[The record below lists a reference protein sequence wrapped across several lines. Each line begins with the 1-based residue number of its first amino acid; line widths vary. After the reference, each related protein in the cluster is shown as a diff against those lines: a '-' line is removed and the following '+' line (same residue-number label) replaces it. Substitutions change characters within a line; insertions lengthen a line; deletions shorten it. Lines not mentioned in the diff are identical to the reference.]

1 MRIVFAGTGEFGIP
15 CLEALVASDDH
26 FVLSVITQPD
36 RPAGRAQK
44 LLASPIKECA
54 LRHQLTVFQPEDV
67 NSATSLSQIR
77 YQKPDLMVVVAYG
90 QILKKPI
97 LELPELGCWNVHGSL
112 LPKYRGAS
120 PIAAAVRDLQ
130 KRTGV
135 TIMQMNEGLDTGDIL
150 GKVATRIRPGETTGL
165 LHDRLAK
172 KAGPLL
178 LYLLERAKKG
188 KLKSTRQNSQEA
200 SVAPR
205 MKKEDGKIDWA
216 KNPEEIDAHIR
227 AMQPWPGAYTW
238 IPDGQDQKM
247 LKIFSVI
254 LSRRANGKP
263 GEVVEVNPHGILVA
277 AKKGGVLLREVQ
289 LEGRKRMTAV
299 EYARGSG
306 LTNGMM
312 LNWEG

>member
-1 MRIVFAGTGEFGIP
+1 
-15 CLEALVASDDH
+15 LEALVASDDH

-188 KLKSTRQNSQEA
+188 KLKSARQNSQEA

-254 LSRRANGKP
+254 LSRRAKGKP

>member
-1 MRIVFAGTGEFGIP
+1 MRIVFAGTGEFGVP

-188 KLKSTRQNSQEA
+188 KLKSARQNSQEA

-227 AMQPWPGAYTW
+227 AMQPWPSAYAW
-238 IPDGQDQKM
+238 VPDGTDQKM

-254 LSRRANGKP
+254 LSKRAKGKP
-263 GEVVEVNPHGILVA
+263 GEIVKINSHGILVA

-299 EYARGSG
+299 EYSRGAEIVAG
-306 LTNGMM
+306 LQ
-312 LNWEG
+312 LA

>member
-130 KRTGV
+130 KRTGA

-178 LYLLERAKKG
+178 LYLLERSKKG
-188 KLKSTRQNSQEA
+188 KLKSARQNSQEA

-227 AMQPWPGAYTW
+227 AMQPWPGAYAW
-238 IPDGQDQKM
+238 VPDGTDQKM

-254 LSRRANGKP
+254 LSKRAKGKP
-263 GEVVEVNPHGILVA
+263 GEIVEINSHGILVA

-289 LEGRKRMTAV
+289 LEGRKRMSAV
-299 EYARGSG
+299 EYSRGAGIVAG
-306 LTNGMM
+306 LQ
-312 LNWEG
+312 LA

>member
-15 CLEALVASDDH
+15 CLEALVASDEH

-130 KRTGV
+130 KQTGV

-188 KLKSTRQNSQEA
+188 KLKSTRQNSLEA

-216 KNPEEIDAHIR
+216 KNPDEIDAHIR

-238 IPDGQDQKM
+238 IPDGRDQKM

-254 LSRRANGKP
+254 LSRRAKGKP

-299 EYARGSG
+299 EFARGAG
-306 LTNGMM
+306 LTDGMM

>member
-77 YQKPDLMVVVAYG
+77 YQRPDLMVVVAYG

-188 KLKSTRQNSQEA
+188 KLKSARQNSQEA
-200 SVAPR
+200 SLAPR

-227 AMQPWPGAYTW
+227 AMQPWPGAYAW
-238 IPDGQDQKM
+238 VPDGTDQKM

-254 LSRRANGKP
+254 LSKRAKGKP
-263 GEVVEVNPHGILVA
+263 GEIVEINSHGILVA

-289 LEGRKRMTAV
+289 LEGRKRMSAV
-299 EYARGSG
+299 EYSRGAGIVAG
-306 LTNGMM
+306 LQ
-312 LNWEG
+312 LA

>member
-1 MRIVFAGTGEFGIP
+1 VRIVFAGTGEFGVP
-15 CLEALVASDDH
+15 CLEALVASDEH

-36 RPAGRAQK
+36 RPAGRQQK
-44 LLASPIKECA
+44 VLPSPIKECA

-67 NSATSLSQIR
+67 NTATALSQIR

-90 QILKKPI
+90 QILKKPLLDI
-97 LELPELGCWNVHGSL
+97 PDKGCWNVHGSL

-120 PIAAAVRDLQ
+120 PIAAAIRDRQ

-150 GKVATRIRPGETTGL
+150 GKIATRIRAGETTGM
-165 LHDRLAK
+165 LHDRLAG
-172 KAGPLL
+172 KAAPLL
-178 LYLLERAKKG
+178 LELLGKAKKG
-188 KLKSTRQNSQEA
+188 KIRSVRQNQAES

-205 MKKEDGKIDWA
+205 MKKEDGKIDWN
-216 KNPEEIDAHIR
+216 KSPEEIEAHIR

-254 LSRRANGKP
+254 LSRRAKGKP
-263 GEVVEVNPHGILVA
+263 GEIVEVNPHGILVA
-277 AKKGGVLLREVQ
+277 AKKGGVLLRDVQ
-289 LEGRKRMTAV
+289 LEGRKRMTAA
-299 EYARGSG
+299 EYARGAG
-306 LTNGMM
+306 LVPGVV
-312 LNWEG
+312 LD

>member
-1 MRIVFAGTGEFGIP
+1 MRIVFAGTGEFGVP

-150 GKVATRIRPGETTGL
+150 GKVATRIRLGETTGL

-188 KLKSTRQNSQEA
+188 KLKSARQNSQEA

-227 AMQPWPGAYTW
+227 AMQPWPGAYAW
-238 IPDGQDQKM
+238 VPDGTDQKM

-254 LSRRANGKP
+254 LSKRAKGKP
-263 GEVVEVNPHGILVA
+263 GEIVEINSHGILVA

-289 LEGRKRMTAV
+289 LEGRKRMSAV
-299 EYARGSG
+299 EYSRGAGIVAG
-306 LTNGMM
+306 LQ
-312 LNWEG
+312 LA

>member
-1 MRIVFAGTGEFGIP
+1 MRIVFAGTGEFGVP
-15 CLEALVASDDH
+15 CLEALVASDEH

-188 KLKSTRQNSQEA
+188 KLKSARQNSQEA

-227 AMQPWPGAYTW
+227 AMQPWPGAYAW
-238 IPDGQDQKM
+238 VPDGTDQKM

-254 LSRRANGKP
+254 LSKRAKGKP
-263 GEVVEVNPHGILVA
+263 GEIVEINSHGILVA

-299 EYARGSG
+299 EYSRGAGIVAG
-306 LTNGMM
+306 LQ
-312 LNWEG
+312 LA

>member
-1 MRIVFAGTGEFGIP
+1 VRIVFAGTGEFGVS
-15 CLEALVASDDH
+15 CLEALVTSDDH

-44 LLASPIKECA
+44 LLASPIKDCA

-150 GKVATRIRPGETTGL
+150 GKVATRIRPSETTGL

-178 LYLLERAKKG
+178 LYLLEQSKKG
-188 KLKSTRQNSQEA
+188 KLKSARQNSQEA

-227 AMQPWPGAYTW
+227 AMQPWPGAYAW
-238 IPDGQDQKM
+238 VPDGTDQKM

-254 LSRRANGKP
+254 LSKRAKGKP
-263 GEVVEVNPHGILVA
+263 GEIVEINSHGILVA

-289 LEGRKRMTAV
+289 LEGRKRMSAV
-299 EYARGSG
+299 EYSRGAGIVAG
-306 LTNGMM
+306 LQ
-312 LNWEG
+312 LA

>member
-44 LLASPIKECA
+44 LLASPIKDCA

-178 LYLLERAKKG
+178 LYLLERVKKG
-188 KLKSTRQNSQEA
+188 KLKSARQNSQEA
-200 SVAPR
+200 SLAPR

-227 AMQPWPGAYTW
+227 AMQPWPGAYAW
-238 IPDGQDQKM
+238 VPDGTDQKM

-254 LSRRANGKP
+254 LSKRAKGKP
-263 GEVVEVNPHGILVA
+263 GEIVEINSHGILVA

-289 LEGRKRMTAV
+289 LEGRKRMSAV
-299 EYARGSG
+299 EYSRGAGIVAG
-306 LTNGMM
+306 LQ
-312 LNWEG
+312 LA

>member
-1 MRIVFAGTGEFGIP
+1 VRIVFAGTGEFGIP

-227 AMQPWPGAYTW
+227 AMQPWPGAYAW
-238 IPDGQDQKM
+238 VPDGTDQKM

-254 LSRRANGKP
+254 LSKRAKGKP
-263 GEVVEVNPHGILVA
+263 GEIVEINSHGILVA

-289 LEGRKRMTAV
+289 LEGRKRMSAV
-299 EYARGSG
+299 EYSRGAGIVAG
-306 LTNGMM
+306 LQ
-312 LNWEG
+312 LA

>member
-1 MRIVFAGTGEFGIP
+1 MRIVFAGTGEFGVP

-172 KAGPLL
+172 KSGPLL

-188 KLKSTRQNSQEA
+188 KLKSARQNSQEA

-227 AMQPWPGAYTW
+227 AMQPWPGAYAW
-238 IPDGQDQKM
+238 VPDGTDQKM

-254 LSRRANGKP
+254 LSKRAKGKP
-263 GEVVEVNPHGILVA
+263 GEIVEINSHGILVA

-299 EYARGSG
+299 EYSRGAGIVAG
-306 LTNGMM
+306 LQ
-312 LNWEG
+312 LA

>member
-1 MRIVFAGTGEFGIP
+1 VRIVFAGTGEFGVS
-15 CLEALVASDDH
+15 CLEALVTSDDH

-44 LLASPIKECA
+44 LLASPIKDCA

-188 KLKSTRQNSQEA
+188 KLKSARQNSQEA

-227 AMQPWPGAYTW
+227 AMQPWPGAYAW
-238 IPDGQDQKM
+238 VPDGTDQKM

-254 LSRRANGKP
+254 LSKRAKGKP
-263 GEVVEVNPHGILVA
+263 GEIVEINSHGILVA

-289 LEGRKRMTAV
+289 LEGRKRMSAV
-299 EYARGSG
+299 EYSRGAGIVAG
-306 LTNGMM
+306 LQ
-312 LNWEG
+312 LA

>member
-172 KAGPLL
+172 KSGPLL

-188 KLKSTRQNSQEA
+188 KLKSARQNSQEA

-227 AMQPWPGAYTW
+227 AMQPWPGAYAW
-238 IPDGQDQKM
+238 VPDGTDQKM

-254 LSRRANGKP
+254 LSKRAKGKP
-263 GEVVEVNPHGILVA
+263 GEIVEINSHGILVA

-289 LEGRKRMTAV
+289 LEGRKRMSAV
-299 EYARGSG
+299 EYSRGAGIVAG
-306 LTNGMM
+306 LQ
-312 LNWEG
+312 LA

>member
-1 MRIVFAGTGEFGIP
+1 MRIVFAGTGEFGVP
-15 CLEALVASDDH
+15 CLEALVASDEH

-67 NSATSLSQIR
+67 NSASSLSQIR

-150 GKVATRIRPGETTGL
+150 GKVATRIRPGETAGL

-172 KAGPLL
+172 KSGPLL

-227 AMQPWPGAYTW
+227 AMQPWPGAYAW
-238 IPDGQDQKM
+238 VPDGTDQKM

-254 LSRRANGKP
+254 LSKRAKGKP
-263 GEVVEVNPHGILVA
+263 GEIVEINSHGILVA

-299 EYARGSG
+299 EYSRGAGIVAG
-306 LTNGMM
+306 LH
-312 LNWEG
+312 LA

>member
-172 KAGPLL
+172 KSGPLL
-178 LYLLERAKKG
+178 LCLLERAKKG
-188 KLKSTRQNSQEA
+188 KLKSARQNSQEA

-227 AMQPWPGAYTW
+227 AMQPWPGAYAW
-238 IPDGQDQKM
+238 VPDGTDQKM

-254 LSRRANGKP
+254 LSKRAKGKP
-263 GEVVEVNPHGILVA
+263 GEIVEINSHGILVA

-299 EYARGSG
+299 EYSRGAGIVAG
-306 LTNGMM
+306 LQ
-312 LNWEG
+312 LA

>member
-1 MRIVFAGTGEFGIP
+1 MRIVFAGTGEFGVP
-15 CLEALVASDDH
+15 CLEALVASDEH

-36 RPAGRAQK
+36 RPAGRQQK
-44 LLASPIKECA
+44 VLPSPIKECA

-67 NSATSLSQIR
+67 NSPTALSQIR

-90 QILKKPI
+90 QILKKP
-97 LELPELGCWNVHGSL
+97 LLDVPDKGCWNVHGSL

-120 PIAAAVRDLQ
+120 PIAAAIRDRQ

-150 GKVATRIRPGETTGL
+150 GKIATRIRPGETTGM
-165 LHDRLAK
+165 LHDRLAGK
-172 KAGPLL
+172 SAPLL
-178 LYLLERAKKG
+178 LELLGKTEKG
-188 KLKSTRQNSQEA
+188 KIRSARQNQAEA

-205 MKKEDGKIDWA
+205 MKKEDGKIDWN
-216 KNPEEIDAHIR
+216 KSPEEIEAHIR

-254 LSRRANGKP
+254 LSRRAKGKP
-263 GEVVEVNPHGILVA
+263 GEIVEVNPHGILVA
-277 AKKGGVLLREVQ
+277 AKKGGVLLRDVQ
-289 LEGRKRMTAV
+289 LEGRKRMTAA
-299 EYARGSG
+299 EYARGAG
-306 LTNGMM
+306 LVPGVV
-312 LNWEG
+312 LD

>member
-130 KRTGV
+130 KGTGV

-178 LYLLERAKKG
+178 LYLLERVKKG
-188 KLKSTRQNSQEA
+188 KLKSARQNSQEA
-200 SVAPR
+200 SLAPR

-227 AMQPWPGAYTW
+227 AMQPWPGAYAW
-238 IPDGQDQKM
+238 VPDGTDQKM

-254 LSRRANGKP
+254 LSKRAKGKP
-263 GEVVEVNPHGILVA
+263 GEIVEINSHGILVA

-289 LEGRKRMTAV
+289 LEGRKRMSAV
-299 EYARGSG
+299 EYSRGAGIVAG
-306 LTNGMM
+306 LQ
-312 LNWEG
+312 LA

>member
-1 MRIVFAGTGEFGIP
+1 VRIVFAGTGEFGIP

-178 LYLLERAKKG
+178 FYLLERAKKG
-188 KLKSTRQNSQEA
+188 KLKSARQNSQEA

-227 AMQPWPGAYTW
+227 AMQPWPGAYAW
-238 IPDGQDQKM
+238 VPDGTDQKM

-254 LSRRANGKP
+254 LSKRAKGKP
-263 GEVVEVNPHGILVA
+263 GEIVEINSHGILVA

-289 LEGRKRMTAV
+289 LEGRKRMSAV
-299 EYARGSG
+299 EYSRGAGIVAG
-306 LTNGMM
+306 LQ
-312 LNWEG
+312 LA

>member
-1 MRIVFAGTGEFGIP
+1 MRIVFAGTGEFGVS
-15 CLEALVASDDH
+15 CLEALVASDEH

-172 KAGPLL
+172 KSGPLL

-188 KLKSTRQNSQEA
+188 KLKSARQNSQEA

-227 AMQPWPGAYTW
+227 AMQPWPGAYAW
-238 IPDGQDQKM
+238 VPDGTDQKM

-254 LSRRANGKP
+254 LSKRAKGKP
-263 GEVVEVNPHGILVA
+263 GEIVEINSHGILVA

-289 LEGRKRMTAV
+289 LEGRKRMTAL
-299 EYARGSG
+299 EYSRGAGIVAG
-306 LTNGMM
+306 LQ
-312 LNWEG
+312 LA

>member
-54 LRHQLTVFQPEDV
+54 LQHQLTVFQPEDV

-188 KLKSTRQNSQEA
+188 KLKSARQNSQEA

-227 AMQPWPGAYTW
+227 AMQPWPGAYAW
-238 IPDGQDQKM
+238 VPDGTDQKM

-254 LSRRANGKP
+254 LSKRAKGKP
-263 GEVVEVNPHGILVA
+263 GEIVEINSHGILVA

-289 LEGRKRMTAV
+289 LEGRKRMSAV
-299 EYARGSG
+299 EYSRGAGIVAG
-306 LTNGMM
+306 LQ
-312 LNWEG
+312 LA

>member
-1 MRIVFAGTGEFGIP
+1 MRVVFAGTGEFGVP

-90 QILKKPI
+90 QILKKQI

-178 LYLLERAKKG
+178 LYLLEKAKKG
-188 KLKSTRQNSQEA
+188 KLKSSRQNSQEA

-227 AMQPWPGAYTW
+227 AMQPWPGAYAW
-238 IPDGQDQKM
+238 VPDGTDQKM

-254 LSRRANGKP
+254 LSKRAKGKP
-263 GEVVEVNPHGILVA
+263 GEIVEINSHGILVA

-289 LEGRKRMTAV
+289 LEGRKRMSAV
-299 EYARGSG
+299 EYSRGAGIVAG
-306 LTNGMM
+306 LE
-312 LNWEG
+312 LA